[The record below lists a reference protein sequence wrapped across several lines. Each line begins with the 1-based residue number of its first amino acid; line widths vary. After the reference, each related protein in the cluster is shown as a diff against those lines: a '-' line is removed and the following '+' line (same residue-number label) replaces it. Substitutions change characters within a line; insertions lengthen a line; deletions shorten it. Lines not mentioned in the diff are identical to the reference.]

1 MTRIEA
7 EKKNEEKVRE
17 TLSCPSKDGD
27 GVKTD
32 NSDVSYTFLSNGILF
47 VGGVPIIEETTK

>member
-7 EKKNEEKVRE
+7 EKENEEKVRE
-17 TLSCPSKDGD
+17 TLSRTSTDGD
-27 GVKTD
+27 GIKTD